1 MEIKFDVKGES
12 RKDLV
17 KVIADTLGV
26 KAEYQGMPSVAY
38 RIGDFTVTKEST
50 LVFADEVNADEVLK
64 ALAANAFYPVD
75 EDKADD
81 KKETEP
87 EEPTGLT
94 IEIPADKVNVDNLQK
109 LLDAK
114 GWLIRK
120 ALGIESLAFEV
131 TENKVSFP
139 WFSHTDTDLTT
150 ACTQFI
156 AAICRMSVEQKR
168 ITAREK
174 AVTNEKYAFRCFL
187 LRLGFIGDE
196 YKQSRKLLLA
206 NLDGSSAFKTVKNA
220 GTDDQ
225 DLPETESHDS
235 TGTECQESAESS
247 NQDLPESEEAANE
260 QISE

>member
-1 MEIKFDVKGES
+1 MEIKFDVKGAS

-38 RIGDFTVTKEST
+38 KIGDFTVTKEGT
-50 LVFADEVNADEVLK
+50 LVFADEVNPDEVLK

-75 EDKADD
+75 EDKADE
-81 KKETEP
+81 KKVQ

-114 GWLIRK
+114 GWLFRK
-120 ALGIESLAFEV
+120 ALGVESLAFEV
-131 TENKVSFP
+131 TEDKVSFP

-150 ACTQFI
+150 AYTQFI
-156 AAICRMSVEQKR
+156 SALCKMSVEQKR

-174 AVTNEKYAFRCFL
+174 AVANEKYAFRCFL

-196 YKQSRKLLLA
+196 FKQSRKLLLA

-220 GTDDQ
+220 ETDD
-225 DLPETESHDS
+225 
-235 TGTECQESAESS
+235 
-247 NQDLPESEEAANE
+247 QDLPESEEAANE

>member
-1 MEIKFDVKGES
+1 MEIKFDVKGAS

-26 KAEYQGMPSVAY
+26 KAEYQGMPSVAFV
-38 RIGDFTVTKEST
+38 IGDFTVTKEGT
-50 LVFADEVNADEVLK
+50 LVFADDVNPDEVLK
-64 ALAANAFYPVD
+64 ALAANAFYPVEENKTD
-75 EDKADD
+75 E
-81 KKETEP
+81 KKTL

-114 GWLIRK
+114 GWLFRK
-120 ALGIESLAFEV
+120 ALGVESLVFEV
-131 TENKVSFP
+131 TEDKVSFP

-150 ACTQFI
+150 AYTQFI
-156 AAICRMSVEQKR
+156 SAICKMSVEQKR

-174 AVTNEKYAFRCFL
+174 AVANEKYAFRCFL

-196 YKQSRKLLLA
+196 FKQSRKLLLA

-225 DLPETESHDS
+225 DLPE
-235 TGTECQESAESS
+235 
-247 NQDLPESEEAANE
+247 SEEAANE

>member
-17 KVIADTLGV
+17 KVISDTLGV
-26 KAEYQGMPSVAY
+26 KAEYQGMPTVAFV
-38 RIGDFTVTKEST
+38 IGDFTVTKEGT
-50 LVFADEVNADEVLK
+50 LVFADEVNADDVLK

-75 EDKADD
+75 EDKADE
-81 KKETEP
+81 KKAQ

-206 NLDGSSAFKTVKNA
+206 NLDGSSAFKTVQTK
-220 GTDDQ
+220 
-225 DLPETESHDS
+225 
-235 TGTECQESAESS
+235 
-247 NQDLPESEEAANE
+247 EEVANE
-260 QISE
+260 SVSE

>member
-17 KVIADTLGV
+17 KVISDTLGV
-26 KAEYQGMPSVAY
+26 KAEYQGMPTVAFV
-38 RIGDFTVTKEST
+38 IGDFTVTKEGT
-50 LVFADEVNADEVLK
+50 LVFADEVNADDVLK
-64 ALAANAFYPVD
+64 ALAANAFYPVTD
-75 EDKADD
+75 EE
-81 KKETEP
+81 KKTEQD
-87 EEPTGLT
+87 ESAGLT

-174 AVTNEKYAFRCFL
+174 TVTNEKYAFRCFL

-206 NLDGSSAFKTVKNA
+206 NLDGSSAFKTVQTK
-220 GTDDQ
+220 
-225 DLPETESHDS
+225 
-235 TGTECQESAESS
+235 
-247 NQDLPESEEAANE
+247 EEVANE
-260 QISE
+260 SVSE

>member
-1 MEIKFDVKGES
+1 MEIKFDVKGAS

-26 KAEYQGMPSVAY
+26 KAEYQGMPSVAFV
-38 RIGDFTVTKEST
+38 IGDFTVTKEGT
-50 LVFADEVNADEVLK
+50 LVFADDVNADEILK

-75 EDKADD
+75 EGKDD
-81 KKETEP
+81 EKKEAEP

-114 GWLIRK
+114 GWLFRK
-120 ALGIESLAFEV
+120 ALGVESLAFEV
-131 TENKVSFP
+131 TEDKVSFP

-150 ACTQFI
+150 AYTQFI
-156 AAICRMSVEQKR
+156 SALCKMSIEQKR

-174 AVTNEKYAFRCFL
+174 AVANEKYAFRCFL

-196 YKQSRKLLLA
+196 YKLSRKLLLA
-206 NLDGSSAFKTVKNA
+206 NLDGSSALKTVKNA

>member
-38 RIGDFTVTKEST
+38 RIGDFTVTKDGT
-50 LVFADEVNADEVLK
+50 LVFADEVNADDVLK

-75 EDKADD
+75 EDKAQ
-81 KKETEP
+81 

-131 TENKVSFP
+131 TEDKVSFP

-156 AAICRMSVEQKR
+156 SAICKMSVEQKR

-206 NLDGSSAFKTVKNA
+206 NLDGSSAFKAVKQQNQEQE
-220 GTDDQ
+220 TDNE
-225 DLPETESHDS
+225 L
-235 TGTECQESAESS
+235 
-247 NQDLPESEEAANE
+247 SE
-260 QISE
+260 

>member
-17 KVIADTLGV
+17 KVISDTLGV
-26 KAEYQGMPSVAY
+26 KAEYQGMPTVAFV
-38 RIGDFTVTKEST
+38 IGDFTVTKEGT
-50 LVFADEVNADEVLK
+50 LVFADEVNADDVLK
-64 ALAANAFYPVD
+64 ALAANAFYPVTD
-75 EDKADD
+75 EE
-81 KKETEP
+81 KKTEQD
-87 EEPTGLT
+87 ESVGFT

-120 ALGIESLAFEV
+120 ALGIESLAFGV
-131 TENKVSFP
+131 TEDKVSFP

-206 NLDGSSAFKTVKNA
+206 NLDGSSAFKTVQTK
-220 GTDDQ
+220 
-225 DLPETESHDS
+225 
-235 TGTECQESAESS
+235 
-247 NQDLPESEEAANE
+247 EEVANE
-260 QISE
+260 SVSE

>member
-1 MEIKFDVKGES
+1 MTDEEKKTEQDES
-12 RKDLV
+12 
-17 KVIADTLGV
+17 A
-26 KAEYQGMPSVAY
+26 
-38 RIGDFTVTKEST
+38 
-50 LVFADEVNADEVLK
+50 
-64 ALAANAFYPVD
+64 
-75 EDKADD
+75 
-81 KKETEP
+81 
-87 EEPTGLT
+87 GLT

-120 ALGIESLAFEV
+120 ALGIEALAFEV
-131 TENKVSFP
+131 TEDKVSFP

-206 NLDGSSAFKTVKNA
+206 NLDGSSAFKTVQTK
-220 GTDDQ
+220 
-225 DLPETESHDS
+225 
-235 TGTECQESAESS
+235 
-247 NQDLPESEEAANE
+247 EEVANE
-260 QISE
+260 SVSE

>member
-1 MEIKFDVKGES
+1 MEIKFDVKGAS

-26 KAEYQGMPSVAY
+26 RAEYQGMPSVAFV
-38 RIGDFTVTKEST
+38 IGDFTVTKEGT
-50 LVFADEVNADEVLK
+50 LVFADEVNPDEVLK

-75 EDKADD
+75 EDKADE
-81 KKETEP
+81 KKVQ

-114 GWLIRK
+114 GWLFRK
-120 ALGIESLAFEV
+120 ALGVESLAFEV
-131 TENKVSFP
+131 TEDKVSFP

-150 ACTQFI
+150 AYTQFI
-156 AAICRMSVEQKR
+156 SAICKMSIEQKR

-174 AVTNEKYAFRCFL
+174 AVANEKYAFRCFL

-196 YKQSRKLLLA
+196 FKQSRKLLLA

-225 DLPETESHDS
+225 DLPE
-235 TGTECQESAESS
+235 
-247 NQDLPESEEAANE
+247 SEETANE

>member
-1 MEIKFDVKGES
+1 MEIKFDVKGAS
-12 RKDLV
+12 RKVLV

-26 KAEYQGMPSVAY
+26 KAEYQGMPSVAFV
-38 RIGDFTVTKEST
+38 IGDFTVTKEGT
-50 LVFADEVNADEVLK
+50 LVFADEVNPDEVLK

-75 EDKADD
+75 EDKADE
-81 KKETEP
+81 KKVQ

-114 GWLIRK
+114 GWLFRK
-120 ALGIESLAFEV
+120 ALGVESLAFEV
-131 TENKVSFP
+131 TEDKVSFP

-150 ACTQFI
+150 AYTQFI
-156 AAICRMSVEQKR
+156 SALCKMSVEQKR

-174 AVTNEKYAFRCFL
+174 AVANEKYAFRCFL

-196 YKQSRKLLLA
+196 FKQSRKLLLA

-220 GTDDQ
+220 ETDD
-225 DLPETESHDS
+225 
-235 TGTECQESAESS
+235 
-247 NQDLPESEEAANE
+247 QDLPESEEAANE

>member
-1 MEIKFDVKGES
+1 MEIKFDVKGAS

-38 RIGDFTVTKEST
+38 KIGDFTVTKEGT
-50 LVFADEVNADEVLK
+50 LVFADEVNPDDVLK

-81 KKETEP
+81 KKEP
-87 EEPTGLT
+87 EEPAGLI

-114 GWLIRK
+114 GWLFRK
-120 ALGIESLAFEV
+120 ALGVESLAFEV
-131 TENKVSFP
+131 TEDKVSFP

-150 ACTQFI
+150 AYTQFI
-156 AAICRMSVEQKR
+156 SAICKMSIEQKR

-174 AVTNEKYAFRCFL
+174 AVANEKYAFRCFL

>member
-1 MEIKFDVKGES
+1 MEIKFDVKGAS

-26 KAEYQGMPSVAY
+26 KAEYQGMPSVAFV
-38 RIGDFTVTKEST
+38 IGDFTVTKEGT
-50 LVFADEVNADEVLK
+50 LVFADEVNADDVLK
-64 ALAANAFYPVD
+64 ALAANAFYPVEENKTD
-75 EDKADD
+75 E
-81 KKETEP
+81 KKTL

-114 GWLIRK
+114 GWLFRK
-120 ALGIESLAFEV
+120 ALGVESLAFEV
-131 TENKVSFP
+131 TEDKVSFP

-150 ACTQFI
+150 AYTQFI
-156 AAICRMSVEQKR
+156 SALCKMSVEQKR

-174 AVTNEKYAFRCFL
+174 AVANEKYAFRCFL

-196 YKQSRKLLLA
+196 YKQSRKLLLT

-225 DLPETESHDS
+225 DLPES
-235 TGTECQESAESS
+235 T
-247 NQDLPESEEAANE
+247 EAANE

>member
-1 MEIKFDVKGES
+1 MEIKFDVKGAS

-26 KAEYQGMPSVAY
+26 KAEYQGMPSVAFV
-38 RIGDFTVTKEST
+38 IGDFTVTKEGT
-50 LVFADEVNADEVLK
+50 LVFADEINADDVLK

-75 EDKADD
+75 EDKTAE
-81 KKETEP
+81 KKVQ

-114 GWLIRK
+114 GWLFRK
-120 ALGIESLAFEV
+120 ALGVESLAFEV
-131 TENKVSFP
+131 TEDKVSFP

-150 ACTQFI
+150 AYTQFI
-156 AAICRMSVEQKR
+156 SAICRMSIEQKR

-174 AVTNEKYAFRCFL
+174 AVANEKYAFRCFL

-196 YKQSRKLLLA
+196 FKQSRKLLLA

-225 DLPETESHDS
+225 DLPE
-235 TGTECQESAESS
+235 
-247 NQDLPESEEAANE
+247 SEEAANE

>member
-1 MEIKFDVKGES
+1 MEIKFDVKGAS

-26 KAEYQGMPSVAY
+26 KAEYQGMPSVAFV
-38 RIGDFTVTKEST
+38 IGDFTVTKEGT
-50 LVFADEVNADEVLK
+50 LVFADEVNPDDVLK

-75 EDKADD
+75 EDKTAE
-81 KKETEP
+81 KKVQ

-114 GWLIRK
+114 GWLFRK
-120 ALGIESLAFEV
+120 ALGVESLAFEV
-131 TENKVSFP
+131 TEDKVSFP
-139 WFSHTDTDLTT
+139 WFSHTDPALTT
-150 ACTQFI
+150 AYTQFI
-156 AAICRMSVEQKR
+156 SAICKMSIEQKR

-174 AVTNEKYAFRCFL
+174 AVANEKYAFRCFL

-206 NLDGSSAFKTVKNA
+206 NLDGSSAFKTVQTK
-220 GTDDQ
+220 
-225 DLPETESHDS
+225 
-235 TGTECQESAESS
+235 
-247 NQDLPESEEAANE
+247 EEAANE

>member
-1 MEIKFDVKGES
+1 MEIKFDVKGAS

-38 RIGDFTVTKEST
+38 KIGDFTVTKEGT
-50 LVFADEVNADEVLK
+50 LVFADEVNPDDVLK

-81 KKETEP
+81 KKEP
-87 EEPTGLT
+87 EEPAGLI

-114 GWLIRK
+114 GWLFRK
-120 ALGIESLAFEV
+120 ALGVESLAFEV
-131 TENKVSFP
+131 TEDKVSFP

-150 ACTQFI
+150 AYTQFI
-156 AAICRMSVEQKR
+156 SALCRMSVEQKR

-174 AVTNEKYAFRCFL
+174 AVANEKYAFRCFL

-225 DLPETESHDS
+225 DLPETVSHDS

>member
-38 RIGDFTVTKEST
+38 RIGDFTVTKEGT
-50 LVFADEVNADEVLK
+50 LVFADEVNADDVLK

-75 EDKADD
+75 EDKADE
-81 KKETEP
+81 KKAQ

-131 TENKVSFP
+131 TEDKVSFP
-139 WFSHTDTDLTT
+139 WFSHIDTDLTT

-206 NLDGSSAFKTVKNA
+206 NLDGSSAFKTVQTK
-220 GTDDQ
+220 
-225 DLPETESHDS
+225 
-235 TGTECQESAESS
+235 
-247 NQDLPESEEAANE
+247 EEVANE
-260 QISE
+260 SVSE

>member
-1 MEIKFDVKGES
+1 MEIKFDVKGAS

-26 KAEYQGMPSVAY
+26 KAEYQGMPSVAFV
-38 RIGDFTVTKEST
+38 IGDFTVTKEGT
-50 LVFADEVNADEVLK
+50 LVFADEVNPDDVLK

-75 EDKADD
+75 EDKTAE
-81 KKETEP
+81 KKVQ

-114 GWLIRK
+114 GWLFRK
-120 ALGIESLAFEV
+120 ALGVESLAFEV
-131 TENKVSFP
+131 TEDKVSFP

-150 ACTQFI
+150 AYTQFI
-156 AAICRMSVEQKR
+156 SAICKMSIEQKR

-174 AVTNEKYAFRCFL
+174 AVANEKYAFRCFL

-225 DLPETESHDS
+225 DLPE
-235 TGTECQESAESS
+235 
-247 NQDLPESEEAANE
+247 SEEAANE

>member
-1 MEIKFDVKGES
+1 MEIKFDVKGAS

-17 KVIADTLGV
+17 KVITDTLGV
-26 KAEYQGMPSVAY
+26 KAEYQGMPSVAFV
-38 RIGDFTVTKEST
+38 IGDFTVTKEGT
-50 LVFADEVNADEVLK
+50 LVFADEVNADDVLK

-75 EDKADD
+75 EDKPDE
-81 KKETEP
+81 KKVQ

-114 GWLIRK
+114 GWLFRK
-120 ALGIESLAFEV
+120 ALGVESLAFEV
-131 TENKVSFP
+131 TEDKVSFP

-150 ACTQFI
+150 AYTQFI
-156 AAICRMSVEQKR
+156 SAICKMSVEQKR

-174 AVTNEKYAFRCFL
+174 AVANEKYAFRCFL

-225 DLPETESHDS
+225 DLPE
-235 TGTECQESAESS
+235 
-247 NQDLPESEEAANE
+247 SEEAANE

>member
-1 MEIKFDVKGES
+1 MEIKFDVKGAS

-38 RIGDFTVTKEST
+38 KIGDFTVTRDGT
-50 LVFADEVNADEVLK
+50 LVFADEVDADEVLK

-75 EDKADD
+75 EYKAEDKRAQ
-81 KKETEP
+81 EEQTE
-87 EEPTGLT
+87 LT

-120 ALGIESLAFEV
+120 ALGVESLAFEV
-131 TENKVSFP
+131 TEDKVSFP
-139 WFSHTDTDLTT
+139 WFSNTDTDLTT
-150 ACTQFI
+150 AYTQFI
-156 AAICRMSVEQKR
+156 SAICKMSVEQKR

-174 AVTNEKYAFRCFL
+174 TVANEKYAFRCFL

-196 YKQSRKLLLA
+196 FKQSRKLLLA

-225 DLPETESHDS
+225 DLPETE
-235 TGTECQESAESS
+235 
-247 NQDLPESEEAANE
+247 EAANE

>member
-1 MEIKFDVKGES
+1 MEIKFDVKGAS

-26 KAEYQGMPSVAY
+26 KAEYQGMPSVAFV
-38 RIGDFTVTKEST
+38 IGDFTVTKEGT
-50 LVFADEVNADEVLK
+50 LVFADEVNPDEVLK

-75 EDKADD
+75 EDKADE
-81 KKETEP
+81 KKVQ

-114 GWLIRK
+114 GWLFRK
-120 ALGIESLAFEV
+120 ALGVESLAFEV
-131 TENKVSFP
+131 TEDKVSFP

-150 ACTQFI
+150 AYTQFI
-156 AAICRMSVEQKR
+156 SALCKMSVEQKR

-174 AVTNEKYAFRCFL
+174 AVANEKYAFRCFL

-196 YKQSRKLLLA
+196 FKQSRKLLLA

-220 GTDDQ
+220 ETDD
-225 DLPETESHDS
+225 
-235 TGTECQESAESS
+235 
-247 NQDLPESEEAANE
+247 QDLPESEEAANE

>member
-1 MEIKFDVKGES
+1 MEIKFDVKGAS

-26 KAEYQGMPSVAY
+26 KAEYQGMPSVAFV
-38 RIGDFTVTKEST
+38 IGDFTVTRDGT

-81 KKETEP
+81 KKES

-114 GWLIRK
+114 GWLFRK
-120 ALGIESLAFEV
+120 ALGVESLAFEV
-131 TENKVSFP
+131 TEDKVSFP

-150 ACTQFI
+150 AYTQFI
-156 AAICRMSVEQKR
+156 SALCRMSVEQKR

-174 AVTNEKYAFRCFL
+174 TVANEKYAFRCFL

-206 NLDGSSAFKTVKNA
+206 NLDGSSAFKTVKIA

-225 DLPETESHDS
+225 DLPETE
-235 TGTECQESAESS
+235 
-247 NQDLPESEEAANE
+247 EAANE